1 MATHDP
7 SDTYEFTLKAVDP
20 KLSADDARRILA
32 EAVADAAQ
40 AMARDGQEVD
50 ARAEIAG
57 AFGGVGETIVILLIA
72 AAKGAAGAVGAAG
85 GKQFYE
91 RYLKPRLQKKN
102 LVVSDL
108 KPREPKDT

>member
-7 SDTYEFTLKAVDP
+7 SETFEFRLKAVDP
-20 KLSADDARRILA
+20 KLSADDVRQILA
-32 EAVADAAQ
+32 AAVADARQ
-40 AMARDGQEVD
+40 AMARDGQEVE
-50 ARAEIAG
+50 ARAEIEG

-72 AAKGAAGAVGAAG
+72 AAKGAAGAIGAAG

-102 LVVSDL
+102 LVVSDV
-108 KPREPKDT
+108 KPRRPDDK